1 MIQTFH
7 FKTMK
12 NIDRLK
18 EALAEF
24 EPAATALSEALGP
37 FDNEGSVIGKSLS
50 EKVEIAKEIIHDN
63 KIGQAK
69 K

>member
-1 MIQTFH
+1 
-7 FKTMK
+7 MK

-18 EALAEF
+18 KALAEF
-24 EPAATALSEALGP
+24 EPAATALSGALEP
-37 FDNEGSVIGKSLS
+37 FDNEGSVIGKTLT
-50 EKVEIAKEIIHDN
+50 EKVEIAKEIIHDS